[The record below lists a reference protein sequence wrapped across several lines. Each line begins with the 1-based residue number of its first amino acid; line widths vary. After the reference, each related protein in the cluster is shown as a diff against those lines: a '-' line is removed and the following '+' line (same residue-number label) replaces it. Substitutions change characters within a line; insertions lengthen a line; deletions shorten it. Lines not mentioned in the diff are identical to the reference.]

1 MKLTEWARANNIAP
15 TTAYRWFHNGD
26 LPVEAKQLA
35 TGTILIVDPL
45 PKTDSRTVV
54 YARVSGSD
62 QKDDLER
69 QVGRVVAGLTSS
81 GGHVDQ
87 IVTEI
92 GSGLNGARPRLK
104 RLLSDK
110 TATVIAVE
118 HRDRLGRF
126 GVEYLEA
133 ALSAQNRQI
142 VVINPDEVEDDLVR
156 DMVEILTSF
165 CARLYGRRSSKAR
178 AERALRAAGEAHV

>member
-1 MKLTEWARANNIAP
+1 MKLTEWARENNIAP
-15 TTAYRWFHNGD
+15 TTAYRWFHDGV
-26 LPVEAKQLA
+26 LPVKAKQLA
-35 TGTILIVDPL
+35 TGTILIIDPL

-69 QVGRVVAGLTSS
+69 QVGRVVASLTAAGS
-81 GGHVDQ
+81 HADQ

-104 RLLSDK
+104 KLLSDK

-118 HRDRLGRF
+118 HRDRLGF

-133 ALSAQNRQI
+133 ALSAQNRQLLI
-142 VVINPDEVEDDLVR
+142 IATDEVEDDLVR
-156 DMVEILTSF
+156 DMVDLLTSF
-165 CARLYGRRSSKAR
+165 CARLYGRRSAKAR
-178 AERALRAAGEAHV
+178 AERALQAAGDAHV